1 MPAARS
7 YTLNAQTGSVPT
19 QPSFSTD
26 CGVERALDT
35 MLTGHQPFAAPGK
48 GMESSVSH
56 IWPIGGGKGGTGK
69 SFLTG
74 SLGFLLAK
82 SGYRTLL
89 IDVDLG
95 AANLHTIV
103 GVPNPSRCLSDF
115 IHRR

>member
-1 MPAARS
+1 MSISFLYFGRFRSEWYRSTSIVRKGTQRKWGLAEPA
-7 YTLNAQTGSVPT
+7 
-19 QPSFSTD
+19 
-26 CGVERALDT
+26 
-35 MLTGHQPFAAPGK
+35 K
-48 GMESSVSH
+48 GMASPVSQ

-69 SFLTG
+69 SFFTG
-74 SLGFLLAK
+74 SLGYLLAK
-82 SGYRTLL
+82 QGYRTLL